1 MIHKTLNDLKK
12 VIYDLTGNRYPDEL
26 LTLLEKKLDIANLDI
41 HKLLENKQLTQE
53 ILDIVTV
60 PETRF
65 FREEIQLHTFINHCL
80 NKLPRHHKDPIT
92 IASYA
97 CATGQEPYTLAMLL
111 ERTNIHY
118 KIYAFDINERY
129 LQKARNGIY
138 PKRALAEIPDV
149 YQRYVKIEGENIKIK
164 NELKSKVEFKQLNLI
179 KKENFL
185 LYIDKFGATFCRNAL
200 IYFDNKSKLQAINNI
215 SHTLRKGGY
224 FIVSMTEILSDLHTK
239 DFTIEKAN
247 GIYFYRKR

>member
-1 MIHKTLNDLKK
+1 MIHKTLEELRK
-12 VIYDLTGNRYPDEL
+12 VIYELTGNHYPDER

-41 HKLLENKQLTQE
+41 HKLLENKQLTQK

-80 NKLPRHHKDPIT
+80 NRLPRHHKDPIT

-97 CATGQEPYTLAMLL
+97 CATGQEPYTLAMML
-111 ERTNIHY
+111 EKANVPY

-129 LQKARNGIY
+129 LQKARNSVY
-138 PKRALAEIPDV
+138 PKRALAEIPDM

-164 NELKSKVEFKQLNLI
+164 DELKSKVEFKQLNLI
-179 KKENFL
+179 KKEDFL
-185 LYIDKFGATFCRNAL
+185 PFIDKFDVAFCRNAL
-200 IYFDNKSKLQAINNI
+200 IYFDDSSKLQAINNI
-215 SHTLRKGGY
+215 SLTLKSGGY
-224 FIVSMTEILSDLHTK
+224 FVVSMTEILIKTHTK

-247 GIYFYRKR
+247 GIYFYRKI